1 MLQGGVWPER
11 LINQNLIKIPFH
23 LKLFF
28 DFLLSI
34 LGLVTLCQLVPTYV
48 LFKCD
53 HDAVSTCSLP
63 AVLRP
68 VAAAVDVHGDGVGG
82 AAVVQAAEDI
92 PSVQQVFLHSN

>member
-1 MLQGGVWPER
+1 MLQGGVGPER
-11 LINQNLIKIPFH
+11 LISQTLSKS
-23 LKLFF
+23 LFISGYF
-28 DFLLSI
+28 GFLLSI

-82 AAVVQAAEDI
+82 AAVVKAAEDI